1 MSAALVD
8 VEAPFNV
15 LGGIPT
21 LALDYSPLWDVNVS
35 EWTQEAIVNGF
46 RSRLTDEFQILTF
59 VQNGFIT
66 GPLGADFGSAGFIV
80 NCPIVFRFL

>member
-1 MSAALVD
+1 L
-8 VEAPFNV
+8 

-21 LALDYSPLWDVNVS
+21 IALDCSPLWDVNLG
-35 EWTQEAIVNGF
+35 EWTAEAIANGF

-59 VQNGFIT
+59 VQNGFVT
-66 GPLGADFGSAGFIV
+66 GPGGGDYGSAGFVV